1 MSPRVSIGIILA
13 LTILGLAG
21 PAIAHGGSADPIPR
35 GCHIVVEKVVINGV
49 EIALR
54 RVVCPDKA
62 GPPTS

>member
-1 MSPRVSIGIILA
+1 MSPRASIGIVLG
-13 LTILGLAG
+13 LVVLGLAG
-21 PAIAHGGSADPIPR
+21 PAIAHGGSADPVPK

-54 RVVCPDKA
+54 RVVCPGKA